1 LISKIIISNFRIPIL
16 NFMSRETVTNLRNEN
31 TIFKYINFSFETR
44 FTYYKSSTVHD
55 TGTETDMF
63 INEIEL
69 NTQK

>member
-1 LISKIIISNFRIPIL
+1 
-16 NFMSRETVTNLRNEN
+16 MSRETVTNLRNEN